1 MKINLLKKEFF
12 LYYSFFSAIVYYLIL
27 MKTKTEFI
35 CRNCGYKSAKWQGRC
50 PSCNEWDTFEEITV
64 ASKTKIK
71 LVPKENNK
79 PVPLSDIVTSSDYRL
94 HTGIMEF
101 DRVLGGGIVPGSVV
115 LIGGDPGIGKST
127 LMLQICNN
135 NKNYKPLYVTGE
147 ESLKQIK
154 HRSSRLNSIAQSLEI
169 LAETELET
177 IISVIEYSEAN
188 VIIIDSIQSVFSSQ
202 IESAPGSIVQVR
214 ECAARLMQSAKKLN
228 KAIFIVGHVTKEGF
242 IAGPKILEHMVD
254 TVLQFEG
261 EKTYSYRILRAI
273 KNRYGSTNE
282 IGVFDMQ
289 SDGLKEVDNPSEL
302 FLVHRSHSEPGV
314 AIVAAMEGTRPLLL
328 EVQALV
334 SSSGYSM
341 PQRTVNGID
350 LRRLQM
356 IIAVLEKRVGIKFN
370 SSDVFANVA
379 GGISIND
386 PAVDLGIAAALV
398 SSQRDE
404 PLADRTVVI
413 GEIGLT
419 GEVRQVSNL
428 QQRIAEAE
436 KLGFRNAFV
445 PVTKNDLNFKRINI
459 NQVDRISLALANIF
473 S

>member
-1 MKINLLKKEFF
+1 
-12 LYYSFFSAIVYYLIL
+12 

-50 PSCNEWDTFEEITV
+50 PSCNEWDSFEETTV
-64 ASKTKIK
+64 SPKSKMK
-71 LVPKENNK
+71 LVPKQNSK
-79 PVPLSDIVTSSDYRL
+79 PVPLSSIVTSNEYRL
-94 HTGIMEF
+94 HTGITEF
-101 DRVLGGGIVPGSVV
+101 DRVLGGGIVPGSVI

-127 LMLQICNN
+127 LMLQICNDSD
-135 NKNYKPLYVTGE
+135 NYKPLYITGE
-147 ESLKQIK
+147 ESLEQIK
-154 HRSSRLNSIAQSLEI
+154 HRSSRLNTISSDLEI

-177 IISVIEYSEAN
+177 INSIIEYSDAN
-188 VIIIDSIQSVFSSQ
+188 VIIIDSIQSIYSSQ
-202 IESAPGSIVQVR
+202 VDSTPGSIVQVR
-214 ECAARLMQSAKKLN
+214 ECAARLMQTAKKLN
-228 KAIFIVGHVTKEGF
+228 KAIMIVGHVTKEGF

-289 SDGLKEVDNPSEL
+289 SKGLVEVRNPSEL
-302 FLVHRSHSEPGV
+302 FLVHRTHNEPGV

-341 PQRTVNGID
+341 PQRTVNGIE

-386 PAVDLGIAAALV
+386 PAVDLGIATALV
-398 SSQRDE
+398 SSHRDE
-404 PLADRTVVI
+404 PVGNHTVII

-419 GEVRQVSNL
+419 GEVRQVANL
-428 QQRIAEAE
+428 EQRIAEAE
-436 KLGFRNAFV
+436 KLGIRNAFV
-445 PVTKNDLNFKRINI
+445 PKSKNKLNFKKINLR
-459 NQVDRISLALANIF
+459 QVDRISLALADIF